1 MAARVVR
8 AIWAVCISV
17 AGLLAAATGELPEL
31 APEVR
36 SISPLGGRAGE
47 SVKVT
52 ISGRRL
58 NDTLAV
64 VFARPD
70 IRAKLVS
77 SEFGSVKLEISIGAG
92 VPTGTHDYRLR
103 TKQGTFVGVFH
114 VGSLPAIAEKESN
127 GDISRAQSIVLP
139 AIIDGIAAASDYDLF
154 RFHAIQGETLIFDAL
169 ARRAGSGLDAT
180 LAILDERGNE
190 LDFADDSYI
199 HKDPHLAFTAPR
211 SGDYF
216 VQVSA
221 TQEGGSPTSPYRL
234 IAGAVPHMLRVL
246 PAGARRGASTQLRIT
261 GLNLAGVDRLV
272 LGDGLAI
279 GKVSQTSRDSVIA
292 HLETPA
298 SLPPGSYPLRAFA
311 SEVEAP
317 LPLTLIVS
325 DLDESLA
332 TPARTRAQP
341 QPIRPPA
348 ALSGVLDRRRS
359 AHFFTFEVNTGDR
372 LVFDVDA
379 MKLGYLV
386 DPVVAIY
393 SLDGEL
399 LASDDDRLQ
408 QNGDQPPNLD
418 PYLVHTFDKAGRYVA
433 MVRDLAQ
440 RGDPNYVYRLAV
452 YPAKPDFDLKAL
464 TPAIT
469 LYRGRPGVLPVR
481 VRRHGGW
488 NTPVDVWVEN
498 PPPGLTAEKRIAEPK
513 PTIVKDNCAL
523 DRRLDGTNVDL
534 PLGVSDSMAPGSYPL
549 RVRARGEWNGRVVEH
564 DAEIL
569 YKWESVGRVTGPIS
583 DQTLLAT
590 VTDLPPVMIEA
601 PDRLTISAGKP
612 ARLRVRVIRFD
623 AAQSSLPVEPES
635 PVDGLKFENNVLAP
649 GAEQL
654 EIRVIASGSVKPGAF
669 RLRAGPALSERIAF
683 RMENQKE
690 GDPE

>member
-1 MAARVVR
+1 
-8 AIWAVCISV
+8 
-17 AGLLAAATGELPEL
+17 
-31 APEVR
+31 
-36 SISPLGGRAGE
+36 
-47 SVKVT
+47 
-52 ISGRRL
+52 
-58 NDTLAV
+58 
-64 VFARPD
+64 
-70 IRAKLVS
+70 
-77 SEFGSVKLEISIGAG
+77 
-92 VPTGTHDYRLR
+92 
-103 TKQGTFVGVFH
+103 
-114 VGSLPAIAEKESN
+114 
-127 GDISRAQSIVLP
+127 
-139 AIIDGIAAASDYDLF
+139 
-154 RFHAIQGETLIFDAL
+154 
-169 ARRAGSGLDAT
+169 
-180 LAILDERGNE
+180 
-190 LDFADDSYI
+190 
-199 HKDPHLAFTAPR
+199 
-211 SGDYF
+211 
-216 VQVSA
+216 
-221 TQEGGSPTSPYRL
+221 
-234 IAGAVPHMLRVL
+234 
-246 PAGARRGASTQLRIT
+246 
-261 GLNLAGVDRLV
+261 
-272 LGDGLAI
+272 
-279 GKVSQTSRDSVIA
+279 
-292 HLETPA
+292 
-298 SLPPGSYPLRAFA
+298 
-311 SEVEAP
+311 
-317 LPLTLIVS
+317 
-325 DLDESLA
+325 LDESLA